1 VADQP
6 EPSDA
11 VVVGPRATGDEP
23 ELEQL
28 RRQQRAVSDVL
39 AAVARSEGLQVV
51 FEAVVDAA
59 SQLGGGG
66 YGALYLADGNSYRPA
81 VVRDRTPEQLEWER
95 SHPHVVDRTT
105 LTGRV
110 VLSRSV
116 VHIPDVLADREY
128 DWPMQAS
135 VGYRSLLG
143 VPIMAGEE
151 LVGVLG
157 VARHQPAP
165 FSADEIAIVRTFA
178 DQAAI
183 AIVNARLLDA
193 VERQRVELARF
204 VSPQVADLLSS
215 DDGLRMLA
223 GHRAYVTVLFA
234 DLRGFTAFVE
244 TAAPEELLEVLRQ
257 YHELVGGL
265 MAVHGATL
273 EHFAGDGVMGFFNDP
288 LPMAQHEL
296 QAVRLALDLQARFAG
311 LAGEW
316 RKRGTQLGL
325 GIGIAAGHATVGQI
339 GTAARH
345 EYGALGPVTNLAAR
359 LSGQARAGQIL
370 ISQRVLAAVED
381 DIDVEPVGSVELK
394 GFSRPVE
401 TFEVRGL
408 R

>member
-1 VADQP
+1 
-6 EPSDA
+6 
-11 VVVGPRATGDEP
+11 
-23 ELEQL
+23 
-28 RRQQRAVSDVL
+28 
-39 AAVARSEGLQVV
+39 
-51 FEAVVDAA
+51 
-59 SQLGGGG
+59 
-66 YGALYLADGNSYRPA
+66 
-81 VVRDRTPEQLEWER
+81 
-95 SHPHVVDRTT
+95 
-105 LTGRV
+105 
-110 VLSRSV
+110 
-116 VHIPDVLADREY
+116 
-128 DWPMQAS
+128 MQAS